1 MRTTL
6 TLEDDVDRLLR
17 KVCEDHKAA
26 LKQIVNEAL
35 RAGLALM
42 LQPQRKGGGTYRT
55 DPVSLGKPR
64 LPRIDNIAEVLAVA
78 EGEEH
83 L

>member
-17 KVCEDHKAA
+17 KVCEARKTA
-26 LKQIVNEAL
+26 LKQVVNEAL

-42 LQPQRKGGGTYRT
+42 LRPRRKVKGTYCIE
-55 DPVSLGKPR
+55 PVSLGQPR

-78 EGEEH
+78 EGEKH
-83 L
+83 P